1 MKRMIRAAAA
11 AAILVGGLG
20 SLGCVHTG
28 KSDEDCR
35 YRNWVDPCYPERYN
49 HAARQAVIAPFAQ
62 QVQNGHVLN
71 QTVFNWYFEYAS
83 DKLTPAGM
91 EKLDSIART
100 RPSPDPRIF
109 LQTARDLPPNLD
121 AAKIVAARTDL
132 DLKRAAAVQ
141 KYLASEP
148 AFAPVA
154 YEIFVHDPAVPGINA
169 EMGLRSYNGSFQGY
183 RGNISGST
191 GGAGAGVISTGGGTS
206 LTAPPATGTGR

>member
-28 KSDEDCR
+28 KSSEDCR

-62 QVQNGHVLN
+62 QVHNGHVLN

-83 DKLTPAGM
+83 DKLTPAGQ
-91 EKLDSIART
+91 EKLDSLART
-100 RPSPDPRIF
+100 RPAPDPRLY

-121 AAKIVAARTDL
+121 PAKVVAVRTDL
-132 DLKRAAAVQ
+132 DLKRAAAIQ
-141 KYLASEP
+141 KYMASQP

-169 EMGLRSYNGSFQGY
+169 EMGLRGYNGSFNGY
-183 RGNISGST
+183 RGGIAGS
-191 GGAGAGVISTGGGTS
+191 AGATGVIGTGGGTS
-206 LTAPPATGTGR
+206 LTAPAATGTGR